1 MTELIQEVPS
11 QAELDRHFR
20 AMGDSVSLIEGYVA
34 GSYHNQV
41 ITKNPESR
49 ATVERNVGHLK
60 IMRDRPWWD
69 GYDLTAV
76 NAAIT
81 AGEAFND

>member
-1 MTELIQEVPS
+1 MSEVIEIP
-11 QAELDRHFR
+11 AKADLDRHFS
-20 AMGDSVSLIEGYVA
+20 AMGDSVSLIQGYVA
-34 GSYHNQV
+34 GSYGNQV
-41 ITKNPESR
+41 ITKNDESK

-60 IMRDRPWWD
+60 IMCDKPWWD

-81 AGEAFND
+81 AGDQYIA

>member
-1 MTELIQEVPS
+1 MSEVIEIP
-11 QAELDRHFR
+11 AKEELDRHFS

-34 GSYHNQV
+34 SEYGNRV
-41 ITKNPESR
+41 IVKNAENL

-60 IMRDRPWWD
+60 LMRDKPWWD
-69 GYDLTAV
+69 GFDLTAV

-81 AGEAFND
+81 AGDAYCA

>member
-1 MTELIQEVPS
+1 MSEVIEIP
-11 QAELDRHFR
+11 AKADLDRHFS
-20 AMGDSVSLIEGYVA
+20 AMGDSVFLIEGYVA
-34 GSYHNQV
+34 GSYGNRV
-41 ITKNPESR
+41 ITKNDESK

-60 IMRDRPWWD
+60 LMRDKPWWD

-81 AGEAFND
+81 AGDAYCA

>member
-1 MTELIQEVPS
+1 MSEVIEIPAK
-11 QAELDRHFR
+11 AELDRHFS
-20 AMGDSVSLIEGYVA
+20 AMGDSVSLIEGP
-34 GSYHNQV
+34 NQV
-41 ITKNPESR
+41 ITKNDESK

-60 IMRDRPWWD
+60 LMRDKPWWD

-81 AGEAFND
+81 AGDAYCA

>member
-1 MTELIQEVPS
+1 MSEVIEIP
-11 QAELDRHFR
+11 AKEELDRHFS

-34 GSYHNQV
+34 GEYGNRV
-41 ITKNPESR
+41 IVKNAENL

-60 IMRDRPWWD
+60 LMRDKPWWD
-69 GYDLTAV
+69 GFDLTAV

-81 AGEAFND
+81 AGDAYCA

>member
-1 MTELIQEVPS
+1 MSEVIEIPAK
-11 QAELDRHFR
+11 AELDRHFS

-34 GSYHNQV
+34 GKYGNRV
-41 ITKNPESR
+41 IVKNDENL

-60 IMRDRPWWD
+60 LMRDKPWWD
-69 GYDLTAV
+69 GFDLTAV

-81 AGEAFND
+81 AGDAYCA